1 MSDRPPIA
9 PLLAVSFLASLGFSI
24 VMPFL
29 VFLVEAY
36 GGNAFVMGAIGAAF
50 WTAQLVGAP
59 WLGALSDRLG
69 RRRVLFTSQLGALA
83 AWAIF
88 LGALAVPRT
97 ELVRVDT
104 AITGAFVV
112 TVPLLLVALSRITD
126 GLVNGSISV
135 ANAYLADVT
144 SEDERKASFGR
155 LGAASSLGFVIGPLL
170 AGFLARGT
178 DGVTL
183 LLVIAMAL
191 SAVGA
196 LLVRF
201 RLPDPQ
207 PQPATPAVVVERG
220 GDRAHKVLG
229 GGAKECVQA
238 RTPHGARAILAMPEV
253 RPLIALYFLV
263 FAGFSIF
270 TAALPVHASALG
282 WPASKLGV
290 FYSALSVALIAT
302 QSGALPRLARRVSGP
317 LLGAAGSALVAA
329 SYVLFLGTSD
339 AALFAGAVIYG
350 VGNGIMWPSYLA
362 LLSQAGPPSAQGA
375 VQGVASSAGSL
386 ASIGGTLA
394 GGVLFEAMG
403 ARAFLVSA
411 AALAV
416 AVVGFIRLTGSARTA
431 PRHPAAPRP

>member
-1 MSDRPPIA
+1 MSTGPPIA

-29 VFLVEAY
+29 VFLVEAA

-88 LGALAVPRT
+88 LGALLVPRR
-97 ELVRVDT
+97 ELASVDT
-104 AITGAFVV
+104 AITGAF
-112 TVPLLLVALSRITD
+112 TITLPLVLIALSRITD
-126 GLVNGSISV
+126 GLVNGSVSV

-144 SEDERKASFGR
+144 TEDQRKASFGR
-155 LGAASSLGFVIGPLL
+155 LGAASSLGFVIGPVL
-170 AGFLARGT
+170 AGFLASGT
-178 DGVTL
+178 DGVVL
-183 LLVIAMAL
+183 LIAIAMAL
-191 SAVGA
+191 SAAGA
-196 LLVRF
+196 LLVRL
-201 RLPDPQ
+201 RLPDLR
-207 PQPATPAVVVERG
+207 PQPATPAVVHARG
-220 GDRAHKVLG
+220 GDAAHKVLG
-229 GGAKECVQA
+229 GGAKECVRSQA
-238 RTPHGARAILAMPEV
+238 PHGVRGVLAIAEV

-302 QSGALPRLARRVSGP
+302 QSGVLPRLRRFPGP
-317 LLGAAGSALVAA
+317 ILGAAGSALIAA
-329 SYVLFLGTSD
+329 SYLCFLGSSD
-339 AALFAGAVIYG
+339 AALFAGAVVYG

-362 LLSQAGPPSAQGA
+362 ILSQAGPPSAQGA

-403 ARAFLVSA
+403 ARTFIVSA

-416 AVVGFIRLTGSARTA
+416 AAIAFARLTGSARTA
-431 PRHPAAPRP
+431 PLHPAARPP

>member
-88 LGALAVPRT
+88 LGALVAPRG
-97 ELVRVDT
+97 ELARVDT
-104 AITGAFVV
+104 AITGAF
-112 TVPLLLVALSRITD
+112 TITLPLLLIALSRITD

-144 SEDERKASFGR
+144 TEDERKAGFGR
-155 LGAASSLGFVIGPLL
+155 LGAASSLGFVIGPVL

-178 DGVTL
+178 DGVVL
-183 LLVIAMAL
+183 LIAIAMAL
-191 SAVGA
+191 SAAGA
-196 LLVRF
+196 LLVRL
-201 RLPDPQ
+201 RLPDPR
-207 PQPATPAVVVERG
+207 PQPATPTIVHARG
-220 GDRAHKVLG
+220 GDPAHKVLG
-229 GGAKECVQA
+229 GGAKECVRSQA
-238 RTPHGARAILAMPEV
+238 PHGVRAVLAIAEV

-282 WPASKLGV
+282 WPASKLGI

-302 QSGALPRLARRVSGP
+302 QSGALPRLAGRVPGP
-317 LLGAAGSALVAA
+317 ILGAAGSALVAG
-329 SYVLFLGTSD
+329 SYLLFLGTSD
-339 AALFAGAVIYG
+339 AALFAGAVVYG

-362 LLSQAGPPSAQGA
+362 ILSQAGPPSAQGA

-403 ARAFLVSA
+403 PRTFVVSA

-416 AVVGFIRLTGSARTA
+416 AAIAFARLTGSARTA
-431 PRHPAAPRP
+431 PLHPAAPPP